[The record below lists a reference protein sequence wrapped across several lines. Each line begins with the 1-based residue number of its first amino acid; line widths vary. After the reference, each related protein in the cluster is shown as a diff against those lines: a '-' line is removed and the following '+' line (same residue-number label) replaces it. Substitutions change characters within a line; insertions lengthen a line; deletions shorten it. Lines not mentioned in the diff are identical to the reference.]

1 MKIRLVAV
9 TLQPELVVDDGNNL
23 IKLVVDPV
31 TVSSQDWPT
40 VVQILADAIAS
51 LETKLDY

>member
-31 TVSSQDWPT
+31 TVSSQDWPA
-40 VVQILADAIAS
+40 VVQILAESIAS

>member
-9 TLQPELVVDDGNNL
+9 TLQPELVVDDGSNL

-51 LETKLDY
+51 LEMKLDH